1 MKTFYQSKAD
11 TYKAAEKHLKQ
22 KSNRYL
28 IGKLTSFTIAAIFT
42 YLSFTEFSYFHVA
55 SAALLFIFYLYLCVK
70 DSKCRTHIDRLIRM
84 QQVCSQEIAYLNGHF
99 SSLDAGTSY
108 INPQHEFSFDLDV
121 FGEKSLFQRINR
133 TITQKGS
140 DRLAQ
145 RLTCLPTCKEEITAH
160 QEAVKELAGLGDWR
174 IRFMSHPHINN
185 HLDML
190 IQFVQ
195 HNQSS
200 HRFIRSFGPY
210 VCVGAT
216 LCCFLAAAAGLCS
229 WYYFEALF
237 LLNLAIS
244 LLFRKTLAKINLQ
257 AEQLHKDFKSY
268 QDILTH
274 IQHTEFQSDRLKKI
288 KSELFDGETNSIQSF
303 HELAKILNL
312 FNLRASDLLYL
323 LLNGTLL
330 FDVIL
335 IKRFMPWCQQ
345 SLPHIEQWLDSIA
358 EIDAYVSMG
367 NYAGNHP
374 KDTYAE
380 ILPPEALHV
389 IQAEDV
395 FHPFLNREKAVAN
408 SFTLDKQNIAIIT
421 GANMAGKSTFLRTI
435 GISYILASNGMPV
448 CARSFRFSI
457 IGLFSS
463 MRTTDDLSNDI
474 SYFHA
479 ELLRLKQLL
488 EYVQSHPFSLIIL
501 DEILKGTNSKDK
513 LEGSVLFLQEISQYP
528 LSAIIATHDL
538 ELARLEKE
546 NEQLYSNY
554 RFEIELSEDIH
565 YTYKIE
571 PGVAQNLNASY
582 LLAGMLK
589 ANRQPQPTALSRSSQ
604 CDNR

>member
-1 MKTFYQSKAD
+1 MKDFYQSEADICKAI
-11 TYKAAEKHLKQ
+11 EKRQKR
-22 KSNRYL
+22 KSNLYL
-28 IGKLTSFTIAAIFT
+28 IGKLTSFLAAAVFG
-42 YLSFTEFSYFHVA
+42 YLSFTDFSYPHVV
-55 SAALLFIFYLYLCVK
+55 SAVLLFILYLYLCVK
-70 DSKCRTHIDRLIRM
+70 DNKCRTYIDILRRM
-84 QQVCSQEIAYLNGHF
+84 QQVCNREIAYLNGEF
-99 SSLDAGTSY
+99 SLLDAGTSY

-145 RLTCLPTCKEEITAH
+145 RLTCLSASEEEITAH
-160 QEAVKELAGLGDWR
+160 QEAVKELADMGNWR
-174 IRFMSHPHINN
+174 ICFMSHPYTDN

-190 IQFVQ
+190 IQFIQ
-195 HNQSS
+195 NHQSS
-200 HRFIRSFGPY
+200 HRFICSFWPY
-210 VCVGAT
+210 VCIGVT
-216 LCCFLAAAAGLCS
+216 MCCFLAAVTGLCS
-229 WYYFEALF
+229 WHYFEAMF
-237 LLNLAIS
+237 LLNLSIS
-244 LLFRKTLAKINLQ
+244 VLFRKTLAKVNL
-257 AEQLHKDFKSY
+257 EVEKLHKDFKDYHNILS
-268 QDILTH
+268 DIRVAY
-274 IQHTEFQSDRLKKI
+274 FQSKRLVEI
-288 KSELFDGETNSIQSF
+288 KSALFDGEINSMQTF
-303 HELAKILNL
+303 QKLAQIINL
-312 FNLRASDLLYL
+312 FNLRSSDLLYL

-335 IKRFMPWCQQ
+335 IKRFMPWCKEI
-345 SLPHIEQWLDSIA
+345 LPHIEQWLDRIA
-358 EIDAYVSMG
+358 DIDAYVSMG

-374 KDTYAE
+374 KDAYAE

-389 IQAEDV
+389 IQAQDV

-448 CARSFRFSI
+448 CARSFQFSI
-457 IGLFSS
+457 ISLFSS

-479 ELLRLKQLL
+479 ELLRLKQLI
-488 EYVQSHPFSLIIL
+488 EHVQSHPYSLIIL

-513 LEGSVLFLQEISQYP
+513 LEGSILFLQEISQYP

-546 NEQLYSNY
+546 NGQLYSNY

-589 ANRQPQPTALSRSSQ
+589 SKRQPLPTAPSRPSQ